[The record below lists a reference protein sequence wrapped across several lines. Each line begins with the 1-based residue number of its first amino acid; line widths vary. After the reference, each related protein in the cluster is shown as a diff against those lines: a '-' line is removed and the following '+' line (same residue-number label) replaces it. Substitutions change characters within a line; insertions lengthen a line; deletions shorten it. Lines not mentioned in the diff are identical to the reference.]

1 MNTSPE
7 ESTVPAPAADPA
19 AASAT
24 VASSASTREASTHT
38 ASTRDVKVRAP
49 ELVGRRWMN
58 SGGKDLTLADLRGKV
73 VLLDFWTFCCINCL
87 HVLDELRPLEEKYGR
102 ELVIIGVHSPKFEFE
117 RTVEAVDQAVE
128 RYQVEHLVLDDPDLI
143 TWQAY
148 TARAWPTLAVI
159 DPEGYLVAT
168 MSGEGHA
175 AGLTEIIEG
184 LITEHS
190 AKGTLH
196 SGDGPYVPPPAPETD
211 LFYPGKVTRL
221 PSGNLLVADS
231 GHHSLVEY
239 DATGQTIIRRI
250 GTGERGADDGDFDSA
265 SFSEP
270 GGITVLP
277 DELAAKVG
285 YSLVVADTVNH
296 LLRGIDLETETVTT
310 LAGTGEQHMVGAIDN
325 VRGKHGEL
333 GRYDGPGRDVKLSS
347 PWDVLF
353 VPSTAEVVVAMAGN
367 HTIWSFDPE
376 DGSIRILSGTMNE
389 GLSDGDAE
397 SAWFAQTSGLD
408 LDSEGRVLIA
418 DSETSSIRRL
428 DPATGVVSTLV
439 GVGLFDFGFR
449 DGPAAEA
456 RLQHPLGVSSLP
468 DGSIAIADTYNG
480 AIRRYDPTTEEVT
493 TLARGLREP
502 SDILVVDA
510 AGADGEGEAG
520 TGSGSAS
527 GAAPGV
533 GAADD
538 VASAPGASGEAEL
551 LVVESAAH
559 ALTRVKLPKGAQ
571 KVDEG
576 ALTTKRPSTQIASG
590 PVSISVSFTVPAG
603 QKLDDRWGDPTFL
616 QVSSTPPELIVSGDG
631 GAEGLG
637 RDIVINPDLDGGVL
651 HVTAR
656 AAACDGEPGGEI
668 PLHAACHLYQQDWGI
683 PVDLADAAPNELN
696 LDLRGA

>member
-1 MNTSPE
+1 MTPGSPARWGICDHRTMNSSPE
-7 ESTVPAPAADPA
+7 FS
-19 AASAT
+19 ASAT
-24 VASSASTREASTHT
+24 SSA
-38 ASTRDVKVRAP
+38 RDVKVRAP

-87 HVLDELRPLEEKYGR
+87 HVLDELRPLEEKYSK

-128 RYQVEHLVLDDPDLI
+128 RYQVEHLVLDDPDLV

-184 LITEHS
+184 LIEEHS

-196 SGDGPYVPPPAPETD
+196 SGDGPYVPPPAAETD
-211 LFYPGKVTRL
+211 LFYPGKATRL
-221 PSGNLLVADS
+221 PSGHLIVADS

-239 DATGQTIIRRI
+239 DDDAATIIRRI
-250 GTGERGADDGDFDSA
+250 GTGVRGSDDGDFASA

-277 DELAAKVG
+277 ADLAAEVG
-285 YSLVVADTVNH
+285 YQLIVADTVNH
-296 LLRGIDLETETVTT
+296 TLRGIDLVNETVTT
-310 LAGTGEQHMVGAIDN
+310 IAGTGEQHMVGAIDN
-325 VRGKHGEL
+325 VRGKPGEL
-333 GRYDGPGRDVKLSS
+333 GRYDGPARDVKLSS

-367 HTIWSFDPE
+367 HTIWSFDPR
-376 DGSIRILSGTMNE
+376 DGTIRILSGTMNE
-389 GLSDGDAE
+389 GLVDGDGE
-397 SAWFAQTSGLD
+397 SAWFAQSSGLD
-408 LDSEGRVLIA
+408 LGSEGEVFVA
-418 DSETSSIRRL
+418 DSETSAIRRL
-428 DPATGVVSTLV
+428 DPATGEVSSLV

-456 RLQHPLGVSSLP
+456 RLQHPLGVRSLP

-480 AIRRYDPTTEEVT
+480 AIRRFDPNTDEVT

-502 SDILVVDA
+502 SDILVVDSGSGLGDV
-510 AGADGEGEAG
+510 GADNGD
-520 TGSGSAS
+520 SS
-527 GAAPGV
+527 
-533 GAADD
+533 
-538 VASAPGASGEAEL
+538 EAEL

-559 ALTRVKLPKGAQ
+559 ALTRVKLPKDAQ

-576 ALTTKRPSTQIASG
+576 ALTTKRPSTEIASG
-590 PVSISVSFTVPAG
+590 PVSLTVSFTVPTG

-616 QVSSTPPELIVSGDG
+616 QVSATPPELIVSGEG
-631 GAEGLG
+631 GAEGLS
-637 RDIVINPDLDGGVL
+637 RDIVINPEFAEGVL

-683 PVDLADAAPNELN
+683 PVELVDSAPNDLT

>member
-1 MNTSPE
+1 MTSSPE
-7 ESTVPAPAADPA
+7 ESTPT
-19 AASAT
+19 AASAGT
-24 VASSASTREASTHT
+24 SATATQTKSSTH
-38 ASTRDVKVRAP
+38 DVKVRAP
-49 ELVGRRWMN
+49 ELIGRRWMN
-58 SGGKDLTLADLRGKV
+58 SGGKELTLADLRGKV

-87 HVLDELRPLEEKYGR
+87 HVLDELRPLEEKYAK

-184 LITEHS
+184 LISEHS

-211 LFYPGKVTRL
+211 LFYPGKTTRL
-221 PSGNLLVADS
+221 PSGHLLVADS

-239 DATGQTIIRRI
+239 DADGSTIIRRI
-250 GTGERGADDGDFDSA
+250 GSGTRGWVDGDFASA
-265 SFSEP
+265 AFSEP

-277 DELAAKVG
+277 DDLAERVG
-285 YSLVVADTVNH
+285 YQLVVADTVNH
-296 LLRGIDLETETVTT
+296 TLRGIDLEAETVTT
-310 LAGTGEQHMVGAIDN
+310 IAGTGQQHMVGAIDN

-333 GRYDGPGRDVKLSS
+333 GRYDGPARDVKLSS

-353 VPSTAEVVVAMAGN
+353 VPATAEVVVAMAGN
-367 HTIWSFDPE
+367 HTIWSFRPQ
-376 DGSIRILSGTMNE
+376 DGTIRLLSGTMNE
-389 GLSDGDAE
+389 GLTDGNGE
-397 SAWFAQTSGLD
+397 SAWYAQSSGLD
-408 LDSEGRVLIA
+408 LAPDGRVLVA
-418 DSETSSIRRL
+418 DSETSAVRRL
-428 DPATGVVSTLV
+428 DPATGEVSTLV

-449 DGPAAEA
+449 DGPADEA
-456 RLQHPLGVSSLP
+456 RLQHPLGVRSLP

-480 AIRRYDPTTEEVT
+480 AIRRFDPTTDEVT

-502 SDILVVDA
+502 SDILVIDAGA
-510 AGADGEGEAG
+510 AG
-520 TGSGSAS
+520 
-527 GAAPGV
+527 
-533 GAADD
+533 GAAD
-538 VASAPGASGEAEL
+538 AEL

-559 ALTRVKLPKGAQ
+559 ALTRVKLPKDAQ

-576 ALTTKRPSTQIASG
+576 ALTTKRPSTEIASG
-590 PVSISVSFTVPAG
+590 PVSIGVSFTVPAG

-616 QVSSTPPELIVSGDG
+616 QVSATPPELLVSGDG
-631 GAEGLG
+631 GAEGLS

-683 PVDLADAAPNELN
+683 PVELKDSAPQELH

>member
-1 MNTSPE
+1 MTSSPQT
-7 ESTVPAPAADPA
+7 SAAPTD
-19 AASAT
+19 
-24 VASSASTREASTHT
+24 STH
-38 ASTRDVKVRAP
+38 VKVRAP

-58 SGGKDLTLADLRGKV
+58 AGGKDLSLADLRGKV

-87 HVLDELRPLEEKYGR
+87 HVLDELRPLEEKYR
-102 ELVIIGVHSPKFEFE
+102 QELVIIGVHSPKFEFE

-128 RYQVEHLVLDDPDLI
+128 RYQVEHLVLDDPDLV

-168 MSGEGHA
+168 LSGEGHG
-175 AGLTEIIEG
+175 AGLGEIIEV
-184 LITEHS
+184 LIAEHS

-239 DATGQTIIRRI
+239 DPSGQTILRRI
-250 GTGERGADDGDFDSA
+250 GTGERGTADGDFASA

-270 GGITVLP
+270 GGVAVLP
-277 DELAAKVG
+277 DEIAARAG
-285 YSLVVADTVNH
+285 FHLVVADTVNH
-296 LLRGIDLETETVTT
+296 VLRGIDLDSETVSTI
-310 LAGTGEQHMVGAIDN
+310 AGTGEQHMVGAVDN
-325 VRGKHGEL
+325 VRGTHGPL
-333 GRYDGPGRDVKLSS
+333 GRYDGPARDVKLSS

-353 VPSTAEVVVAMAGN
+353 VPATAEVVVAMAGN
-367 HTIWSFDPE
+367 HTIWSFDPVA
-376 DGSIRILSGTMNE
+376 GRIRLLAGTMSE
-389 GLSDGDAE
+389 GLLDGDAE
-397 SAWFAQTSGLD
+397 TAWFAQSSGLD
-408 LDSEGRVLIA
+408 LGPDGDVLIA
-418 DSETSSIRRL
+418 DSETSAVRRL
-428 DPATGVVSTLV
+428 DPVTGEASTLV

-456 RLQHPLGVSSLP
+456 RLQHPLGVRTLP

-480 AIRRYDPTTEEVT
+480 AIRRYDFTTDEVS

-502 SDILVVDA
+502 SDILVVESAGA
-510 AGADGEGEAG
+510 AG
-520 TGSGSAS
+520 SA
-527 GAAPGV
+527 AA
-533 GAADD
+533 
-538 VASAPGASGEAEL
+538 EAEL
-551 LVVESAAH
+551 LVVESASH
-559 ALTRVKLPKGAQ
+559 ALTRVKLPKDAQ
-571 KVDEG
+571 RVDEG
-576 ALTTKRPSTQIASG
+576 ALTTTRPATEIAPG

-616 QVSSTPPELIVSGDG
+616 QVSSTPPELIVEGDG
-631 GAEGLG
+631 GAEGLD
-637 RDIVINPDLDGGVL
+637 RDIVLNPDCPSGVL

-683 PVDLADAAPNELN
+683 PVDLVDTAPHELS

>member
-1 MNTSPE
+1 MTSSPE
-7 ESTVPAPAADPA
+7 ESTPT
-19 AASAT
+19 AASAGT
-24 VASSASTREASTHT
+24 SAAATQTKSSTH
-38 ASTRDVKVRAP
+38 DVKVRAP
-49 ELVGRRWMN
+49 ELIGRRWMN
-58 SGGKDLTLADLRGKV
+58 SGGKELTLADLRGKV

-87 HVLDELRPLEEKYGR
+87 HVLDELRPLEEKYAK

-184 LITEHS
+184 LISEHS

-211 LFYPGKVTRL
+211 LFYPGKTARL
-221 PSGNLLVADS
+221 PSGHLLVADS

-239 DATGQTIIRRI
+239 DADGAAIIRRI
-250 GTGERGADDGDFDSA
+250 GSGARGWVDGDFASA
-265 SFSEP
+265 AFSEP

-277 DELAAKVG
+277 DDLAEQVG
-285 YSLVVADTVNH
+285 YQLVVADTVNH
-296 LLRGIDLETETVTT
+296 TLRGIDLETETVTT
-310 LAGTGEQHMVGAIDN
+310 IAGTGQQHMVGAIDN
-325 VRGKHGEL
+325 IRGKHGEL
-333 GRYDGPGRDVKLSS
+333 GRYDGPARDVKLSS

-353 VPSTAEVVVAMAGN
+353 VPATAEVVVAMAGN
-367 HTIWSFDPE
+367 HTIWSFRPQ
-376 DGSIRILSGTMNE
+376 DGTIRLLSGTMNE
-389 GLSDGDAE
+389 GLTDGDGE
-397 SAWFAQTSGLD
+397 SAWYAQSSGLD
-408 LDSEGRVLIA
+408 LAPDGRVLVA
-418 DSETSSIRRL
+418 DSETSAIRRL
-428 DPATGVVSTLV
+428 DPATGEVATLV

-449 DGPAAEA
+449 DGPADQA
-456 RLQHPLGVSSLP
+456 RLQHPLGVRSLP

-480 AIRRYDPTTEEVT
+480 AIRRFDPTTDEVT

-502 SDILVVDA
+502 SDILVID
-510 AGADGEGEAG
+510 AGA
-520 TGSGSAS
+520 TS
-527 GAAPGV
+527 GAEG
-533 GAADD
+533 
-538 VASAPGASGEAEL
+538 SREAEL

-559 ALTRVKLPKGAQ
+559 ALTRVKLPKDAQ

-576 ALTTKRPSTQIASG
+576 ALTTKRPSTEIASG
-590 PVSISVSFTVPAG
+590 PVTIGVSFTVPAG

-616 QVSSTPPELIVSGDG
+616 QVSATPPELLVSGDG
-631 GAEGLG
+631 GAEGLS

-683 PVDLADAAPNELN
+683 PVELKDSAPRELH

>member
-7 ESTVPAPAADPA
+7 ESTVPAPAAEPA
-19 AASAT
+19 ATSAT
-24 VASSASTREASTHT
+24 VASSSSA
-38 ASTRDVKVRAP
+38 RDIKVRAP
-49 ELVGRRWMN
+49 ELIGRRWMN

-87 HVLDELRPLEEKYGR
+87 HVLDELRPLEEKYAR

-128 RYQVEHLVLDDPDLI
+128 RYQVEHLVLDDPDLV

-184 LITEHS
+184 LIEEHS

-211 LFYPGKVTRL
+211 LFYPGKATRL
-221 PSGNLLVADS
+221 PSGHLIVADS

-239 DATGQTIIRRI
+239 DDDAATIIRRI
-250 GTGERGADDGDFDSA
+250 GTGVRGSDDGDFASA

-277 DELAAKVG
+277 ADLAAEVG
-285 YSLVVADTVNH
+285 YQLVVADTVNH
-296 LLRGIDLETETVTT
+296 TLRGIDLEAETVTT
-310 LAGTGEQHMVGAIDN
+310 IAGTGQQHMVGAIDN
-325 VRGKHGEL
+325 VRGKPGEL
-333 GRYDGPGRDVKLSS
+333 GRYDGPARDVKLSS

-367 HTIWSFDPE
+367 HTIWSFDPK
-376 DGSIRILSGTMNE
+376 DGTIRILSGTMNE
-389 GLSDGDAE
+389 GLVDGDGE
-397 SAWFAQTSGLD
+397 TAWFAQSSGLD
-408 LDSEGRVLIA
+408 LGPEGEVFVA
-418 DSETSSIRRL
+418 DSETSAIRRL
-428 DPATGVVSTLV
+428 DPATGEVSTLV

-456 RLQHPLGVSSLP
+456 RLQHPLGVRTLP

-480 AIRRYDPTTEEVT
+480 AIRRFDPTTEEVT

-502 SDILVVDA
+502 SDILVVD
-510 AGADGEGEAG
+510 
-520 TGSGSAS
+520 SAS
-527 GAAPGV
+527 GAADETPTQI
-533 GAADD
+533 A
-538 VASAPGASGEAEL
+538 GEAEL

-559 ALTRVKLPKGAQ
+559 ALTRVKLPKDAQ
-571 KVDEG
+571 RVDEG
-576 ALTTKRPSTQIASG
+576 ALTTKRPSTEIASG
-590 PVSISVSFTVPAG
+590 PVSLTVNFTVPAG

-616 QVSSTPPELIVSGDG
+616 QVSATPPELIVSGEG
-631 GAEGLG
+631 GAEGLS
-637 RDIVINPDLDGGVL
+637 RDIVINPELNEGVL

-683 PVDLADAAPNELN
+683 PVDLVDSAPDDLN

>member
-1 MNTSPE
+1 MNTSPS
-7 ESTVPAPAADPA
+7 ES
-19 AASAT
+19 
-24 VASSASTREASTHT
+24 T
-38 ASTRDVKVRAP
+38 ASTSSARNVKVRAP

-58 SGGKDLTLADLRGKV
+58 SGGKELTLADLRGKV

-87 HVLDELRPLEEKYGR
+87 HVLDELRPLEEKYAR

-128 RYQVEHLVLDDPDLI
+128 RYQVEHIVLDDPDLV

-184 LITEHS
+184 LIEEHS

-211 LFYPGKVTRL
+211 LFYPGKATRL
-221 PSGNLLVADS
+221 ASGNLLVSDS

-239 DATGQTIIRRI
+239 DAEGTTIIRRI
-250 GTGERGADDGDFDSA
+250 GTGQRGSEDGDFAQA

-277 DELAAKVG
+277 DDLAAEVG
-285 YSLVVADTVNH
+285 YGIVVADTVNH
-296 LLRGIDLETETVTT
+296 TLRGIDLETETVTT
-310 LAGTGEQHMVGAIDN
+310 IAGTGEQHMVGAIDN
-325 VRGKHGEL
+325 VRGKPGEL
-333 GRYDGPGRDVKLSS
+333 GRYDGPGEDVKLSS

-353 VPSTAEVVVAMAGN
+353 VPATAEVVVAMAGN
-367 HTIWSFDPE
+367 HTIWSFDPK

-389 GLSDGDAE
+389 GLTDGDAE
-397 SAWFAQTSGLD
+397 AAWFAQSSGLD
-408 LDSEGRVLIA
+408 LDSDGQVLIA
-418 DSETSSIRRL
+418 DSETSAIRRL
-428 DPATGVVSTLV
+428 DPTTGEVTTLV

-456 RLQHPLGVSSLP
+456 RLQHPLGVRSLP

-480 AIRRYDPTTEEVT
+480 AIRRYDPTTAEVT

-502 SDILVVDA
+502 SDILVVDGGSNTGGSA
-510 AGADGEGEAG
+510 AGTDD
-520 TGSGSAS
+520 SA
-527 GAAPGV
+527 
-533 GAADD
+533 
-538 VASAPGASGEAEL
+538 GEAEL
-551 LVVESAAH
+551 LVVESASH
-559 ALTRVKLPKGAQ
+559 ALTRVKLPKDAQ

-576 ALTTKRPSTQIASG
+576 ALTTKRPSTEIASG
-590 PVSISVSFTVPAG
+590 PVSLSVSFTVPSG

-616 QVSSTPPELIVSGDG
+616 QVSATPPALIVSGDG
-631 GAEGLG
+631 GAEGLT
-637 RDIVINPDLDGGVL
+637 RDIVINPELAGGVL

-683 PVDLADAAPNELN
+683 PVDLVDAAPNELN

>member
-1 MNTSPE
+1 MTSSPQT
-7 ESTVPAPAADPA
+7 STAPTD
-19 AASAT
+19 SK
-24 VASSASTREASTHT
+24 H
-38 ASTRDVKVRAP
+38 VKVRAP

-58 SGGKDLTLADLRGKV
+58 SGGKDLSLADLRGKV

-87 HVLDELRPLEEKYGR
+87 HVLDELRPLEEKYSK

-128 RYQVEHLVLDDPDLI
+128 RYQVEHLVLDDPDLV

-168 MSGEGHA
+168 LSGEGHG
-175 AGLTEIIEG
+175 AGLGEIIEG
-184 LITEHS
+184 LIAEHS

-239 DATGQTIIRRI
+239 DPTGVTILRRI
-250 GTGERGADDGDFDSA
+250 GTGERGAADGDFASA

-270 GGITVLP
+270 GGIAVLP
-277 DELAAKVG
+277 DDIAATAG
-285 YSLVVADTVNH
+285 YRLVVADTVNH
-296 LLRGIDLETETVTT
+296 ILRGIDLDSETVTT
-310 LAGTGEQHMVGAIDN
+310 IAGTGDQHMVGAVDN
-325 VRGKHGEL
+325 VRGTHGPL
-333 GRYDGPGRDVKLSS
+333 GRYDGPALDVKLSS

-353 VPSTAEVVVAMAGN
+353 VPDTAEVVVAMAGN
-367 HTIWSFDPE
+367 HTIWSFDPVT
-376 DGSIRILSGTMNE
+376 GSIRLLAGTMNE
-389 GLSDGDAE
+389 GLLDGDAE
-397 SAWFAQTSGLD
+397 TAWFAQSSGLD
-408 LDSEGRVLIA
+408 LGPEGDVLIA
-418 DSETSSIRRL
+418 DSETSAVRRL
-428 DPATGVVSTLV
+428 DPATGAVSTLV
-439 GVGLFDFGFR
+439 GAGLFDFGFR
-449 DGPAAEA
+449 DGPAGDA
-456 RLQHPLGVSSLP
+456 RLQHPLGVRTLP

-480 AIRRYDPTTEEVT
+480 AIRRYDPTTDEVT

-510 AGADGEGEAG
+510 AAPSDQAETGAGVDPGSSAEA
-520 TGSGSAS
+520 A
-527 GAAPGV
+527 
-533 GAADD
+533 
-538 VASAPGASGEAEL
+538 EAEL
-551 LVVESAAH
+551 LVVESASH
-559 ALTRVKLPKGAQ
+559 ALTRVKLPKDAQ
-571 KVDEG
+571 RVDEG
-576 ALTTKRPSTQIASG
+576 ALSTRRPPTEIAPG
-590 PVSISVSFTVPAG
+590 PVAISVSFSVPAG

-616 QVSSTPPELIVSGDG
+616 QVSATPPELIVSGSG
-631 GAEGLG
+631 GAEGLE
-637 RDIVINPDLDGGVL
+637 RDIVLNPDCPSGVL

-683 PVDLADAAPNELN
+683 PVDLVDTAPNELT